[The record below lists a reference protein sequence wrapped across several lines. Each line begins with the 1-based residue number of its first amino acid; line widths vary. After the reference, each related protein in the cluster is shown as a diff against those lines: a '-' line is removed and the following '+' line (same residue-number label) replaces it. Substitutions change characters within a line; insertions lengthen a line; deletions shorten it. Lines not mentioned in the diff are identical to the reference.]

1 MSLEPESLLV
11 LIVFYISGHGF
22 GHASRDVEL
31 VNAIAASRPDVRIV
45 ARTTIPAW
53 MFARARHPV
62 DIQTVET
69 DTGLVQIDSL
79 RFDERESARR
89 AAAFYRTFDERV
101 DAEARVLRTLG
112 ADLVVGDIPPLAFAA
127 AARAGVRSM
136 AIGNFT
142 WDWIYS
148 VYPAFEEL
156 APDVIPTIRAAYAT
170 ATRALR
176 LPFHGGFEPMAAV
189 TDRHPAHRPPIASRS
204 GGHAAAARCRPATA
218 RWCSPRSAP
227 MARRFRT
234 RASGPRGDLTLLTV
248 ERDPPQGLD
257 YPDLVAAADVVV
269 SKPGYGIVSECIA
282 NGTALLYTSRGR
294 FIEYDLFVAEMPR
307 VLRCREISQEDLFAG
322 RWTDAIAALLAQPE
336 PAERPRVD
344 GAEVAAA
351 EVLKSC
357 ALIGM
362 LYCARCSPAERPR
375 QQQSLPRL
383 ARAADILAAVLILIG
398 TIAMFTPGM
407 ELELGSVRSVDPL
420 GVASVPV
427 GRAGRAASAT
437 GSFRIRQLSTGS

>member
-1 MSLEPESLLV
+1 MNL
-11 LIVFYISGHGF
+11 VFYISGHGF
-22 GHASRDVEL
+22 GHASREVEL

-53 MFARARHPV
+53 MFARARHPIEV
-62 DIQTVET
+62 QTVET
-69 DTGLVQIDSL
+69 DTGLAQIDSL

-89 AAAFYRTFDERV
+89 AAVFYRTFDERA
-101 DAEARVLRTLG
+101 DAEARVLRTIG

-142 WDWIYS
+142 WDWIYG

-156 APDVIPTIRAAYAT
+156 APGLISTIRAAYGS

-176 LPFHGGFEPMAAV
+176 LPFHGGFEPMASV
-189 TDRHPAHRPPIASRS
+189 TIDIPLI
-204 GGHAAAARCRPATA
+204 
-218 RWCSPRSAP
+218 
-227 MARRFRT
+227 ARRSRRDPADT
-234 RASGPRGDLTLLTV
+234 RKLLGAAGDRPLVLASFGAYGAPLPYESVRARGDLTLLTV
-248 ERDPPQGLD
+248 ERDPPEGLD

-282 NGTALLYTSRGR
+282 NGTPLLYTSRGR

-322 RWTDAIAALLAQPE
+322 RWTDSIAALLAQPE
-336 PAERPRVD
+336 PVDHLRVD

-351 EVLKSC
+351 EVLK
-357 ALIGM
+357 
-362 LYCARCSPAERPR
+362 
-375 QQQSLPRL
+375 
-383 ARAADILAAVLILIG
+383 AA
-398 TIAMFTPGM
+398 P
-407 ELELGSVRSVDPL
+407 
-420 GVASVPV
+420 
-427 GRAGRAASAT
+427 
-437 GSFRIRQLSTGS
+437 